1 MCRAHILTNCREIA
15 RCKDN
20 ELVGFCTG
28 KENCRRN
35 LLLKAL
41 GSDEHTEPQSRC
53 CDVCTPSTPR
63 DADNILQTTSV
74 KRQPRKRVVR
84 HVSSQQFDDLKKA
97 LEIERE
103 NIILTDMGLRM
114 LGKEIVLSTECI
126 VDICKASKYIESET
140 DLMSV
145 SGLRKGLVK
154 KVYDVLVSV
163 FN

>member
-1 MCRAHILTNCREIA
+1 M
-15 RCKDN
+15 K
-20 ELVGFCTG
+20 FC
-28 KENCRRN
+28 
-35 LLLKAL
+35 
-41 GSDEHTEPQSRC
+41 
-53 CDVCTPSTPR
+53 
-63 DADNILQTTSV
+63 
-74 KRQPRKRVVR
+74 
-84 HVSSQQFDDLKKA
+84 FDDLKKA

-140 DLMSV
+140 DRMSV

-154 KVYDVLVSV
+154 KVYDLLVSV